1 LNLPQYPNPKD
12 FKSMEEVMIPYIQ
25 AYGSSETIRRIMS
38 FMNEQEFII
47 RELSQHNETR
57 KDSGI

>member
-1 LNLPQYPNPKD
+1 
-12 FKSMEEVMIPYIQ
+12 MEEVMIPYIQ

-38 FMNEQEFII
+38 FMSEQEYII
-47 RELSQHNETR
+47 RELTQHNETR